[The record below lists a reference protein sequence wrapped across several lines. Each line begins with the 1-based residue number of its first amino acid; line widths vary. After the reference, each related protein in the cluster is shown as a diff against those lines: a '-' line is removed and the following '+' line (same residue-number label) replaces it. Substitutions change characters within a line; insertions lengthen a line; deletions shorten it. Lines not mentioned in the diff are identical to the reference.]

1 MQPPYDKE
9 FKQLSES
16 FKTELLALGHS
27 KKGAESKYRFIVEFL
42 HQMELKGR
50 TQISKIST
58 KEIEQYYQY
67 LQNRPNK
74 TTGGILSEKSIYQH
88 ITAIGK
94 LFEMLLERGEI
105 KVNPNTL
112 KLPYP
117 NQKTERIIL
126 SQKEIKQLYAATK
139 SFRERAILSLAY
151 GCGLRA
157 MELELLNT
165 QDIKTKQ
172 GILIVQKGKGNKRRV
187 VPISEG
193 VKKDLEN
200 YYFKEREELAK
211 ARNYIQGEKAF
222 MLNLIGSRMRKW
234 TYNYTLVQILE
245 RSTINK
251 EKAKKI
257 QIHNLRHSIAT
268 HLLEQGVKLEQVRK
282 FLGHSQLETTEIY
295 TRINQKQIKSL
306 YYGTQQLSKKKL

>member
-1 MQPPYDKE
+1 MPLYDNE
-9 FKQLSES
+9 FKQLSKR

-42 HQMELKGR
+42 HQMELKGKIE
-50 TQISKIST
+50 ISKITT
-58 KEIEQYYQY
+58 KEIDQHYKY

-74 TTGGILSEKSIYQH
+74 TKGGLLSEKSIYQH
-88 ITAIGK
+88 ITAIEK
-94 LFEMLLERGEI
+94 FFEMLLKRGEI
-105 KVNPNTL
+105 KNNPNTL

-117 NQKTERIIL
+117 NQKTERTIL
-126 SQKEIKQLYAATK
+126 NQKEIKQLYTATK

-165 QDIKTKQ
+165 EDIKTKQ

-187 VPISEG
+187 VPISEV
-193 VKKDLEN
+193 VKQDLEN

-211 ARNYIQGEKAF
+211 GRNYLSTEQAGRQGERAF
-222 MLNLIGSRMRKW
+222 MLNLLGSRMRKW
-234 TYNYTLVQILE
+234 TYNYTLGEILK
-245 RSTINK
+245 RSKIK
-251 EKAKKI
+251 KKI

-295 TRINQKQIKSL
+295 TRINQKQIKNL
-306 YYGTQQLSKKKL
+306 NHET